1 LVTVMV
7 MRNVDDHRRP
17 RLCRNRSA
25 VASLEVVLATAVAL
39 PLAVLMFLLGVQICR
54 YVFRGF
60 DGMLTMPW
68 L

>member
-1 LVTVMV
+1 
-7 MRNVDDHRRP
+7 MRRIRRF
-17 RLCRNRSA
+17 A
-25 VASLEVVLATAVAL
+25 FLATAVAL
-39 PLAVLMFLLGVQICR
+39 PLAVMMFLMGVQICR